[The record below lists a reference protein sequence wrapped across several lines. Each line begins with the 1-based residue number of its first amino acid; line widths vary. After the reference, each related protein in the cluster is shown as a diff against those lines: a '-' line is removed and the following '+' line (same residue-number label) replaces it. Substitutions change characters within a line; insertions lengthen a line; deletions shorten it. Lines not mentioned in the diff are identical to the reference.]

1 MKKLNVSILIVMLI
15 TSISAFAY
23 ILPAAQTTFKKM
35 YPKAS
40 DVAWSQNGNYY
51 LADFMMNGF
60 EKNVWFDGQANWAMT
75 QTELGSL
82 DQLTP
87 VVYNA
92 FVSGPYA
99 NGIVEDV
106 TFVEFPKW
114 QAIIVIKVGKDNVDL
129 KYQVFY
135 TPSGILLRAR
145 NVSYMHDILGP
156 STFL

>member
-1 MKKLNVSILIVMLI
+1 MKKLNFSILIVMLI
-15 TSISAFAY
+15 TSTSVFAY
-23 ILPAAQTTFKKM
+23 ILPSAQATFKKM

-60 EKNVWFDGQANWAMT
+60 EKNVWFDGQGNWAMT
-75 QTELGSL
+75 QTELGNL
-82 DQLTP
+82 DELTP

-99 NGIVEDV
+99 NGAVEDV
-106 TFVEFPKW
+106 TLVEFPKW

-129 KYQVFY
+129 KYQLFY
-135 TPSGILLRAR
+135 TPSGILLRTR

>member
-1 MKKLNVSILIVMLI
+1 MKKLNFSILIVMLI
-15 TSISAFAY
+15 TSTSVFAY
-23 ILPAAQTTFKKM
+23 ILPGAQATFKKM

-60 EKNVWFDGQANWAMT
+60 EKNVWFDGQGNWAMT
-75 QTELGSL
+75 QTELGNL
-82 DQLTP
+82 DELTP
-87 VVYNA
+87 AVYNA
-92 FVSGPYA
+92 FVSGAYA
-99 NGIVEDV
+99 NGTVEDV
-106 TFVEFPKW
+106 TLVEFPKW

-129 KYQVFY
+129 KYQLFY
-135 TPSGILLRAR
+135 TPSGILLRTR